1 MAAKNAAVNLKNWF
15 LVMKLQPALIAAQH
29 KLTSSCRVAPG
40 ARATQKC
47 LMAKRHLLL
56 QAVGVQD
63 VQGATA
69 PVAAAR
75 HSSIF
80 QNNFRNFKVR
90 FQLWQ
95 TRKGRHI

>member
-1 MAAKNAAVNLKNWF
+1 
-15 LVMKLQPALIAAQH
+15 
-29 KLTSSCRVAPG
+29 
-40 ARATQKC
+40 
-47 LMAKRHLLL
+47 MAKRHLLL

-63 VQGATA
+63 VPEATA

-75 HSSIF
+75 HSAIF
-80 QNNFRNFKVR
+80 QSNFRNFKVH